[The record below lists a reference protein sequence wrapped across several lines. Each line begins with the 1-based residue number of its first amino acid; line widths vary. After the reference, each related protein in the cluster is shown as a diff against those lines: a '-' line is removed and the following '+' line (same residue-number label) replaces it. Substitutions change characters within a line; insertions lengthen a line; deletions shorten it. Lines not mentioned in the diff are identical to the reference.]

1 MNKEFEMNEIPDVN
15 PEETTDYIS
24 KEDMELFSL
33 RRRREKQCFTIINR
47 GQVWYDRLT
56 PEHRAELE
64 AWYYAWLDVTKTR
77 VIPKKPE
84 WLD

>member
-1 MNKEFEMNEIPDVN
+1 MNQDFEMNEIPEVN
-15 PEETTDYIS
+15 PEETADYIS

-33 RRRREKQCFTIINR
+33 RRRREKQCFAIINR

-64 AWYYAWLDVTKTR
+64 AWYCAWLDVTKTR